1 MSDRGYRE
9 LLDDLRRGQITER
22 AAAATEGLDLFAPH
36 TRARLTN
43 PGTSHEASEATVQTS
58 AHQRRLVILAL
69 EAAGPMTADGIDSY
83 LGWRDTTAGRRLS
96 ELARLGAV
104 RTTGDTQPTR
114 SGRSAEVWQLTEA
127 RAA

>member
-1 MSDRGYRE
+1 MTDRGYRD

-43 PGTSHEASEATVQTS
+43 PGTSHAAAAEAVQTS

-69 EAAGPMTADGIDSY
+69 EAAGPMTADEVDAY
-83 LGWRDTTAGRRLS
+83 LGWRPTTAGRRMH
-96 ELARLGAV
+96 ELAHQGV
-104 RTTGDTQPTR
+104 IRTTGEERRTR
-114 SGRSAEVWQLTEA
+114 SGRMAEVWTVTEA